1 MKRHSGETGCR
12 EKGALTSR
20 GRTALKQTIV
30 YRTFILKYLI
40 TSAFLLRSY
49 TLN

>member
-12 EKGALTSR
+12 EKGALSSR
-20 GRTALKQTIV
+20 GHTALKQTIV
-30 YRTFILKYLI
+30 YRTFTLKYLI
-40 TSAFLLRSY
+40 TSAFLLLGY